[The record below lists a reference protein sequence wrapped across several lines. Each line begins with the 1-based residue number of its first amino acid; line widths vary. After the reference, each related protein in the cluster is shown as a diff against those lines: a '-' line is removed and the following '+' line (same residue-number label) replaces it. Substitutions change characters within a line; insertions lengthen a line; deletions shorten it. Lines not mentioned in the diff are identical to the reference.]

1 MKKYIPTKEKPIETL
16 CLCRVSSDK
25 QAKKETIM
33 SQKQA
38 CLDYAK
44 NNGFII
50 DKFFYEDGVSGWK
63 TDRPGLD
70 MMMEYIT
77 REQKNKRIRVLFFDM
92 SRLSRNLE
100 VFSRFENLVIKYDIE
115 LLTVVAGKSQNNATG
130 RFVRGID
137 ILNARRFSD
146 ELSEKTRA
154 SMRSLMTLGYYPLNP
169 PLGLKR
175 QKDEH
180 NKVIL
185 VPDEPKATLIR
196 QAFEKYASGELA
208 TKHAVADFLN
218 SHDVWN
224 GRRITD
230 TAANDIL
237 HNVVYTGVFAY
248 DKWEIPL
255 QEWKMVKLI
264 PMDLFDAVQTRLDK
278 GGYKSY
284 NSTIADDFPLRHEVF
299 CEHCGHPLT
308 GYYAKSGT
316 RGCKHPYY
324 RCHNKECVFHKK
336 SIRRNLIED
345 ALVEKLHTLKAT
357 DGFLDLCCDMITKIG
372 KIKEAQTNN
381 INNETKTK
389 ITNIKHD
396 ISQLTALV
404 IGAMGKDDDELAKIY
419 QEQIKELNAN
429 KQALEKQLENN
440 TASNVSEKFR
450 TAIENGREF
459 FKRPDLL
466 WSRGTLSQKRRLV
479 RLIFTEKPVYHQES
493 GFRTASTVQIFN
505 ENTVQTDGDS
515 DLAALLGFEPGFSP

>member
-44 NNGFII
+44 NNGFVI
-50 DKFFYEDGVSGWK
+50 DRFFYEDGVSGWK

-70 MMMEYIT
+70 MMAEYIT
-77 REQKNKRIRVLFFDM
+77 QEQKNKRIRVLFFDM

-115 LLTVVAGKSQNNATG
+115 LLTVTGGKTANNAAG
-130 RFVRGID
+130 RFMRGFD
-137 ILNARRFSD
+137 VLRAQMFSD
-146 ELSEKTRA
+146 ELSETTIAK
-154 SMRSLMTLGYYPLNP
+154 MRSQMQMGYYPLNP
-169 PLGLKR
+169 PVGLKR
-175 QKDEH
+175 VKDEH
-180 NKVIL
+180 KKVIL

-224 GRRITD
+224 GRNITD
-230 TAANDIL
+230 TLANDIL
-237 HNVVYTGVFAY
+237 HNVVYTGIFAY
-248 DKWEIPL
+248 EPWGIPL
-255 QEWKMVKLI
+255 QAWKITKII
-264 PMDLFDAVQTRLDK
+264 PIGLFDAVQARLDK
-278 GGYKSY
+278 SGYKSY
-284 NSTIADDFPLRHEVF
+284 KSNIGDDFPLRHEIF
-299 CEHCGHPLT
+299 CEHCGQPLT

-316 RGCKHPYY
+316 KGRLHAYY
-324 RCHNKECVFHKK
+324 RCFNKNCEYHKK
-336 SIRRNLIED
+336 SIRKQFIENAFID
-345 ALVEKLHTLKAT
+345 KLSTLNASDK
-357 DGFLDLCCDMITKIG
+357 FLDLCCAMIAKIG
-372 KIKEAQTNN
+372 KIKEKEITNA
-381 INNETKTK
+381 NNKTNDK
-389 ITNIKHD
+389 ITEIKQR
-396 ISQLTALV
+396 ISGITALV
-404 IGAMGKDDDELAKIY
+404 VDAMASDDTDLVNIY
-419 QEQIKELNAN
+419 QGQIKELNAQ
-429 KQALEKQLENN
+429 KQDLENQLKNN
-440 TASNVSEKFR
+440 TTSNIAEKFR
-450 TAIENGREF
+450 TAIETGREF

-466 WSRGTLSQKRRLV
+466 WSHGTLSQKQRLV

-515 DLAALLGFEPGFSP
+515 DLAAPLGFEPGFSP

>member
-77 REQKNKRIRVLFFDM
+77 QEQKNKRIRVLFFDM

-264 PMDLFDAVQTRLDK
+264 PMDLFDAVQARLDK
-278 GGYKSY
+278 GRYKSY
-284 NSTIADDFPLRHEVF
+284 KSTIGDDFPLRHEIF

-316 RGCKHPYY
+316 KACKHPYY
-324 RCHNKECVFHKK
+324 RCHNKDCEFHKK
-336 SIRRNLIED
+336 SIRRNIIEG
-345 ALVEKLHTLKAT
+345 AFVEKLYTVKAT
-357 DGFLDLCCDMITKIG
+357 DKFLDLCCAMIAKIG
-372 KIKEAQTNN
+372 KIKENEITSANNKTND
-381 INNETKTK
+381 K
-389 ITNIKHD
+389 ITAIKQR
-396 ISQLTALV
+396 ISGITALV
-404 IGAMGKDDDELAKIY
+404 MDAMASGDTDLVNIY
-419 QEQIKELNAN
+419 QGQIKELNAN
-429 KQALEKQLENN
+429 KQALEKQLESN
-440 TASNVSEKFR
+440 TISNVAEKFR

-466 WSRGTLSQKRRLV
+466 WSHGTLSQKQRLV
-479 RLIFTEKPVYHQES
+479 RLIFAEKPVYHQES

-505 ENTVQTDGDS
+505 ENTAQMDGDS